1 MIYCKDIN
9 KNKDMEIKEFIN
21 HCIKSY
27 NDGNIQIITK
37 IIKKPFDQ
45 FEQFDNITELN
56 KSSEV
61 YSYGEINNAIG
72 FFNNYYIELKNNII
86 FDNIELEY
94 LKMKKIPFVLTYN
107 IITLRFLNYD
117 LNNKKD
123 IKILIGYFYSNYSS
137 LIDQLYLNG
146 IDDNLILKYFS
157 IGVMWNYIEDSEYN
171 IFYNKTQ
178 SEFYN
183 ENKNRIHH
191 KFERWLKNDKI
202 KDDFD
207 LVLSPILINIKKNR
221 ILMCIF
227 KQIFQANKKITK
239 DDFKQ
244 FSILNISEKIK
255 QIKLLLRNNSVPN
268 YISSESIYSLLV
280 GEFEKYDTTITLDF
294 VDNFLTEN
302 NIVLIK
308 KFDEKD
314 IVDKIIILI
323 KQGRYLKNKTND
335 ICEYLNI
342 SIEQFNGVLNKYK
355 ISKPFQEIEKQ
366 NFDNY
371 FKNNYPIYK

>member
-1 MIYCKDIN
+1 
-9 KNKDMEIKEFIN
+9 MEIKDYIN
-21 HCIKSY
+21 GCVSLYNKSKP
-27 NDGNIQIITK
+27 NIVTK
-37 IIKKPFDQ
+37 AIKKPFDQ
-45 FEQFDNITELN
+45 FEQFDNNTELN
-56 KSSEV
+56 KSPEV
-61 YSYGEINNAIG
+61 YSYGELNNAIG
-72 FFNNYYIELKNNII
+72 FFNNYYIELKNNIV
-86 FDNIELEY
+86 FDDIELES

-107 IITLRFLNYD
+107 IITLRFLNYN
-117 LNNKKD
+117 LNNKND
-123 IKILIGYFYSNYSS
+123 IKLLIGYFYSNYSS
-137 LIDQLYLNG
+137 IIDQLYLNN
-146 IDDNLILKYFS
+146 IDDNKIIKYFN
-157 IGVMWNYIEDSEYN
+157 IDTAFNYIEDSEYN

-178 SEFYN
+178 FDFYN

-191 KFERWLKNDKI
+191 KYERWLKNDKI
-202 KDDFD
+202 KDDIK
-207 LVLSPILINIKKNR
+207 LVLSPILTNIKKNR
-221 ILMCIF
+221 ILICIF

-255 QIKLLLRNNSVPN
+255 QIKSLLKYSNIPN
-268 YISSESIYSLLV
+268 YISSDSIYSLII

-294 VDNFLTEN
+294 INNFLTEN

-314 IVDKIIILI
+314 IVNKITILI

-342 SIEQFNGVLNKYK
+342 SIDQFNNILNKYK
-355 ISKPFQEIEKQ
+355 ISKPFQAIEKQ

-371 FKNNYPIYK
+371 FKINYPIYK